1 MVYHHRRI
9 AVEKLCYC
17 SLLSGPDGS
26 VAHSA
31 VFNIAALNFLVHN
44 VHKRFVVLIAANK
57 EIDLRKVLKSIFMQ
71 LFGNTRDI
79 IRRCEF
85 VDFKRADIIRNIFS
99 VKNTYAAGRYA
110 HLNLAEQHYFLCAV
124 RLGYDRSRRETRLP
138 RPVHS
143 VQNACFR
150 ALSTVHGL
158 HRRDSDRLPAVR
170 CHDDSVRHKYRY
182 HD

>member
-1 MVYHHRRI
+1 VKARGAVCFARR
-9 AVEKLCYC
+9 AWRGTG
-17 SLLSGPDGS
+17 STALLFCGNELAD
-26 VAHSA
+26 AAERHSM
-31 VFNIAALNFLVHN
+31 FG
-44 VHKRFVVLIAANK
+44 KTPM
-57 EIDLRKVLKSIFMQ
+57 DWSQ
-71 LFGNTRDI
+71 LD
-79 IRRCEF
+79 
-85 VDFKRADIIRNIFS
+85 RAP
-99 VKNTYAAGRYA
+99 GR
-110 HLNLAEQHYFLCAV
+110 AEQHYFLCAV